1 MSKASAGLRAQSDS
15 SELLP
20 IGRMAALNCVSEKAL
35 HLYQRRGIVE
45 PRYVDPQT
53 GYRYYGIDQCS
64 TLDAVSQL
72 KALGFSLNDIEHLL
86 REGTVAELRERIAA
100 QRQDIERR
108 RRELATADCL
118 AQHLLG
124 SCDAVEAPVLYG
136 EIMLEM
142 LPERAALFIDV
153 PPVGPDDVGNARWE
167 QAVRTAKRELVDR
180 GFSLALFQN
189 VSGIVREPELRKRT
203 LVTREA
209 LIFLSDELADLLRD
223 QLPVKTVPG
232 GQHLTM
238 YYPSALGPDGCSPE
252 YPGILRML
260 DYAAEKGFELAGDY
274 IGETLA
280 STPLFGFEG
289 RDSAFKMCLPVR
301 RVAR

>member
-1 MSKASAGLRAQSDS
+1 
-15 SELLP
+15 
-20 IGRMAALNCVSEKAL
+20 
-35 HLYQRRGIVE
+35 
-45 PRYVDPQT
+45 
-53 GYRYYGIDQCS
+53 
-64 TLDAVSQL
+64 
-72 KALGFSLNDIEHLL
+72 
-86 REGTVAELRERIAA
+86 
-100 QRQDIERR
+100 
-108 RRELATADCL
+108 
-118 AQHLLG
+118 
-124 SCDAVEAPVLYG
+124 
-136 EIMLEM
+136 M
-142 LPERAALFIDV
+142 LPERAALLIDV

-189 VSGIVREPELRKRT
+189 VSGIVREPELQART

-223 QLPVKTVPG
+223 QLSVRTVPG

-280 STPLFGFEG
+280 SASLFGFES

-301 RVAR
+301 RAVRQGRSAGGFGDGVAVAAFGDPRS

>member
-1 MSKASAGLRAQSDS
+1 MSKAPAGLRAQSDS

-20 IGRMAALNCVSEKAL
+20 IGRMAALNCISEKTL
-35 HLYQRRGIVE
+35 HLCQRHGIVK

-53 GYRYYGIDQCS
+53 GYRYYGVDQCS
-64 TLDAVSQL
+64 VFDAVSQL

-100 QRQDIERR
+100 QRQDIERH
-108 RRELATADCL
+108 RRELAMADCL
-118 AQHLLG
+118 AQHLLD
-124 SCDAVEAPVLYG
+124 SCDALEAPVLYG
-136 EIMLEM
+136 EIMLEV
-142 LPERAALFIDV
+142 LPDREAVLVPV

-189 VSGIVREPELRKRT
+189 VSGIVREPELRART

-223 QLPVKTVPG
+223 QLPLEVVPG
-232 GQHLTM
+232 GQYLTM
-238 YYPSALGPDGCSPE
+238 YYPSALGPEGRSPE

-260 DYAAEKGFELAGDY
+260 DYAAEKGFEMAGDY

-301 RVAR
+301 RAVQ

>member
-1 MSKASAGLRAQSDS
+1 MSKAPAGPCAQSDPS
-15 SELLP
+15 DLLP
-20 IGRMAALNCVSEKAL
+20 IGRMAALNCVSEKTL

-45 PRYVDPQT
+45 PRYVDPRT
-53 GYRYYGIDQCS
+53 GYRYYGVDQCS

-72 KALGFSLNDIEHLL
+72 KALGFSLSDIEYLL
-86 REGTVAELRERIAA
+86 RESTVGELRERIAA
-100 QRQDIERR
+100 RRQDIGRR
-108 RRELATADCL
+108 RRELEMADCL

-124 SCDAVEAPVLYG
+124 SCDAVEAPILYG
-136 EIMLEM
+136 EIMLER
-142 LPERAALFIDV
+142 LPDRAALFISV
-153 PPVGPDDVGNARWE
+153 PPVGPDDVGNVRWE

-189 VSGIVREPELRKRT
+189 VSGIVREAELRERT

-223 QLPVKTVPG
+223 QLPVETVPG
-232 GQHLTM
+232 GQYLTM
-238 YYPSALGPDGCSPE
+238 YYPSALGPDGRSPE
-252 YPGILRML
+252 YAGILRML

-289 RDSAFKMCLPVR
+289 RDAAFKMCLPVCR
-301 RVAR
+301 AVG